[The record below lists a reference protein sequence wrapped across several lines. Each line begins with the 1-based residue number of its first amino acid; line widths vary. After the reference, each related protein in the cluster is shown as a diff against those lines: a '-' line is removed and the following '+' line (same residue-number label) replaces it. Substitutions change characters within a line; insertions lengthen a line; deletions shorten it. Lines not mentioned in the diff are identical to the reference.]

1 MTLAL
6 EPPEKF
12 SLLVIDDEPALLA
25 LMQQVFRDLP
35 LDVLTASEPAA
46 ALALLKERQPR
57 LVFLDLRLRKTSGL
71 ELLEQILKLDPRTE
85 VILLSGD
92 YSPSE
97 AMEAVRR
104 GAADC
109 LAKPVSVAMLRS
121 RVMKAIQAAQDKKQ
135 TRELDAGLRSS
146 FQFQGMVGR
155 SPRMLDLFNTMERI
169 APYFRSV
176 LVSGPP
182 GSGKG
187 LVARTLHNLSPSR
200 NGPFVVCHCAALP
213 QALVDSEMFGC
224 EKVFAGAAKS
234 GPGLFEE
241 ADQGIAFL
249 DEIGHM
255 PMGTQAKLL
264 RAMQTQELQREGSS
278 DVKRWNV
285 RVIAASTRDLQSE
298 VAERRFREDLYYRL
312 SAVHLQLP
320 SLADRKEDLPLLQQ
334 HFLEKFS
341 KEYRK
346 PISGISRRAQDLLSH
361 HSWPGN
367 VAELENAIATACMAC
382 EGPILDT
389 AHFPASLGKS
399 GERFSVKN
407 EFDIPK

>member
-1 MTLAL
+1 
-6 EPPEKF
+6 
-12 SLLVIDDEPALLA
+12 
-25 LMQQVFRDLP
+25 
-35 LDVLTASEPAA
+35 
-46 ALALLKERQPR
+46 
-57 LVFLDLRLRKTSGL
+57 
-71 ELLEQILKLDPRTE
+71 
-85 VILLSGD
+85 
-92 YSPSE
+92 
-97 AMEAVRR
+97 MEAIRK
-104 GAADC
+104 GAADF
-109 LAKPVSVAMLRS
+109 LPKPVSVAMLRA
-121 RVMKAIQAAQDKKQ
+121 RVTKAIQTAQDKQQ
-135 TRELDAGLRSS
+135 TRELDADLRSR

-169 APYFRSV
+169 APYFQSV

-213 QALVDSEMFGC
+213 EAVADSEMFGC
-224 EKVFAGAAKS
+224 ERPSTAAAKR
-234 GPGLFEE
+234 GLFEE
-241 ADQGIAFL
+241 ADQGTAFL
-249 DEIGHM
+249 DEVGHM

-264 RAMQTQELQREGSS
+264 RAMQTHELQREGSS
-278 DVKRWNV
+278 DVKQWNV

-298 VAERRFREDLYYRL
+298 VAEQRFREDLYYRL
-312 SAVHLQLP
+312 SVLHLQLP
-320 SLADRKEDLPLLQQ
+320 SLAERKEDLPLLQQ

-346 PISGISRRAQDLLSH
+346 PISGMSRRAQDLLSH

-382 EGPILDT
+382 EGPVLDI

-399 GERFSVKN
+399 ADRNRVL
-407 EFDIPK
+407 

>member
-1 MTLAL
+1 MTLVL
-6 EPPEKF
+6 EPAEKF
-12 SLLVIDDEPALLA
+12 CLLVIDDEPALLA

-35 LDVLTASEPAA
+35 VDVLTASEPAA
-46 ALALLKERQPR
+46 ALTLLKERQPR

-71 ELLEQILKLDPRTE
+71 ELLGQILKLDPRTE
-85 VILLSGD
+85 VVLLSGD
-92 YSPSE
+92 YSPSD
-97 AMEAVRR
+97 AVEAVRR
-104 GAADC
+104 GAADF
-109 LAKPVSVAMLRS
+109 LPKPVPVAMLRA
-121 RVMKAIQAAQDKKQ
+121 RVAKSIQAAQEKKQ
-135 TRELDAGLRSS
+135 TRQLDAELRSR

-200 NGPFVVCHCAALP
+200 SGPFVVCHCAALP
-213 QALVDSEMFGC
+213 EAVADSEMFGC
-224 EKVFAGAAKS
+224 ERSSGGAGKR
-234 GPGLFEE
+234 GLFEE
-241 ADQGIAFL
+241 ADQGTVFL
-249 DEIGHM
+249 DEVGHM

-264 RAMQTQELQREGSS
+264 RAIQTHELQREGSS
-278 DVKRWNV
+278 DAKQLNV
-285 RVIAASTRDLQSE
+285 RVIAVSTRDLQSE
-298 VAERRFREDLYYRL
+298 VAEHHFREDLYYRL
-312 SAVHLQLP
+312 SAVHLRLP
-320 SLADRKEDLPLLQQ
+320 SLAERKEDLPLLQQ

-382 EGPILDT
+382 EGPVLDI

-399 GERFSVKN
+399 ADKN
-407 EFDIPK
+407 RVL

>member
-1 MTLAL
+1 MTLVL
-6 EPPEKF
+6 EPAEKF

-25 LMQQVFRDLP
+25 LMQQIFRDLP
-35 LDVLTASEPAA
+35 VDVLTASEPAA
-46 ALALLKERQPR
+46 ALTLLQERQPR
-57 LVFLDLRLRKTSGL
+57 LVFLDLRLRNTSGL

-97 AMEAVRR
+97 AMEAIRR
-104 GAADC
+104 GAADF
-109 LAKPVSVAMLRS
+109 LPKPVSVAMLRA
-121 RVMKAIQAAQDKKQ
+121 RVTKAIQAAQDKKQ
-135 TRELDAGLRSS
+135 TRELDSELRSR

-169 APYFRSV
+169 APYFQGV

-187 LVARTLHNLSPSR
+187 LVARTLHNLSAGR
-200 NGPFVVCHCAALP
+200 NGPFVLCHCAALP
-213 QALVDSEMFGC
+213 EAVAHSEMFGC
-224 EKVFAGAAKS
+224 ERASS
-234 GPGLFEE
+234 GTGKRGLFEE
-241 ADQGIAFL
+241 ADQGTVFL

-255 PMGTQAKLL
+255 SMGTQAKLL
-264 RAMQTQELQREGSS
+264 RAMQTHELQREGRS
-278 DVKRWNV
+278 DVKQWNV

-312 SAVHLQLP
+312 SAVHFQLP
-320 SLADRKEDLPLLQQ
+320 SLAERKEDLPLLQQ

-341 KEYRK
+341 NEYRK

-361 HSWPGN
+361 HSWAGN

-382 EGPILDT
+382 EGSVLDI

-399 GERFSVKN
+399 TDRSRAR
-407 EFDIPK
+407 

>member
-1 MTLAL
+1 MTVAL

-12 SLLVIDDEPALLA
+12 SLLVIDDEQALLD
-25 LMQQVFRDLP
+25 LMQQIFRDLP
-35 LDVLTASEPAA
+35 ADVLTARDPEA
-46 ALALLKERQPR
+46 ALTLLQQRQPR
-57 LVFLDLRLRKTSGL
+57 LVFLDLRLRDSSGL
-71 ELLEQILKLDPRTE
+71 ELLDRILKLDPRAE

-92 YSPSE
+92 YSPSD
-97 AMEAVRR
+97 AMEAIRR

-109 LAKPVSVAMLRS
+109 LAKPVSVAMLRA
-121 RVMKAIQAAQDKKQ
+121 RVTRSIQAAQQKKQ

-146 FQFQGMVGR
+146 FQFHGIVGR
-155 SPRMLDLFNTMERI
+155 SPRLLDLFNTMERI

-187 LVARTLHNLSPSR
+187 LVARTLHDLSPSR
-200 NGPFVVCHCAALP
+200 SGPFVVCHCAGLP
-213 QALVDSEMFGC
+213 ESLADSEMFGC
-224 EKVFAGAAKS
+224 EKGFVGGARRS

-241 ADQGIAFL
+241 ADQGTVFL

-255 PMGTQAKLL
+255 PMGMQAKLL
-264 RAMQTQELQREGSS
+264 RAIQTDEIQRAGSS
-278 DVKRWNV
+278 HAKQLNV
-285 RVIAASTRDLQSE
+285 RTIAASTRNLESE
-298 VAERRFREDLYYRL
+298 VAEGRFREDLYYRL
-312 SAVHLQLP
+312 SVIHLRLP
-320 SLADRKEDLPLLQQ
+320 SLAERKEDLPLLQQ

-341 KEYRK
+341 KEYQR

-382 EGPILDT
+382 EGAVLDIV
-389 AHFPASLGKS
+389 HFPASLGKS
-399 GERFSVKN
+399 TDRTSAL
-407 EFDIPK
+407 